1 MMAAGLAALT
11 LSGCASNDPAPLEQM
26 RLTEQAL
33 EQAKAVGATDDV
45 AELKLAQD
53 KYAAAQIAMTAE
65 SYKKARLLAE
75 QAELDARLAESKVL
89 TQKSKDQL
97 GELDK
102 SLKRLRKQLGGDR
115 LMPGKATL
123 FATLLACAALA
134 GCADHKLSEQSLAKA
149 QSEFDQVK
157 EDSDVLRAAPKD
169 VIRAGESLARA
180 ERLSSYWGSSSD
192 VIQYAYL
199 SQRYSE
205 IARQHALLNLNQER
219 LTRLQLERERLQLAL
234 REAKLLSVQEQGQRL
249 SEEIA
254 SLSTEETERGLV
266 LTLGDVLFDFNRAE
280 LKPAANRTALKLVQF
295 LQLNPRRV
303 IRIEGYTDSV
313 GDRQANLDLSRER
326 AQAVA
331 DVLADL
337 GVDPARMQVV
347 GYGEAF
353 PVTDNASNRGRAQ
366 NRRVEIVFSNDK
378 GQLSAPR

>member
-1 MMAAGLAALT
+1 
-11 LSGCASNDPAPLEQM
+11 
-26 RLTEQAL
+26 
-33 EQAKAVGATDDV
+33 
-45 AELKLAQD
+45 
-53 KYAAAQIAMTAE
+53 
-65 SYKKARLLAE
+65 
-75 QAELDARLAESKVL
+75 
-89 TQKSKDQL
+89 
-97 GELDK
+97 
-102 SLKRLRKQLGGDR
+102 
-115 LMPGKATL
+115 MPGKATL

-219 LTRLQLERERLQLAL
+219 LARLQLERERLQLAL

>member
-1 MMAAGLAALT
+1 
-11 LSGCASNDPAPLEQM
+11 
-26 RLTEQAL
+26 
-33 EQAKAVGATDDV
+33 
-45 AELKLAQD
+45 
-53 KYAAAQIAMTAE
+53 
-65 SYKKARLLAE
+65 
-75 QAELDARLAESKVL
+75 
-89 TQKSKDQL
+89 
-97 GELDK
+97 
-102 SLKRLRKQLGGDR
+102 
-115 LMPGKATL
+115 MPGKATL

-219 LTRLQLERERLQLAL
+219 LTRLQLAL